1 MINLTF
7 IDLKFF
13 KGNCHV
19 VLWYI
24 DIDIYITVKHN
35 KLLIITLI
43 NAPYFGL
50 SESKSDTKLR
60 DVKHS

>member
-35 KLLIITLI
+35 KILIISSI

-50 SESKSDTKLR
+50 SGPISDTKLR
-60 DVKHS
+60 EIKHN